1 MANGYNRQLS
11 YSDSQIADL
20 ISAEYGVETDGVS
33 TALKLGRTARAAGIS
48 TDNKTQQDLFGDLK
62 ARYDSDRQKK
72 NQDNRFEAEKKD
84 PVTVERKGRR
94 DNGDGGGGVAGG
106 KDVDKDAPV
115 PAIAAAKLN
124 QQFFVWRNGEVG
136 RLTVDTPFG
145 FKGL

>member
-20 ISAEYGVETDGVS
+20 IAAEYGVETDGIS
-33 TALKLGRTARAAGIS
+33 TAMKLGRTARAAGIS

-62 ARYDSDRQKK
+62 ARYESDRQKK

-84 PVTVERKGRR
+84 PVTVERRKGRR
-94 DNGDGGGGVAGG
+94 GGDGGD

-124 QQFFVWRNGEVG
+124 QQFFVWKNGVAG

>member
-20 ISAEYGVETDGVS
+20 IAAEYGVETGGVS

-62 ARYDSDRQKK
+62 ARYESDRQKK

-84 PVTVERKGRR
+84 PVTVERRGGRR
-94 DNGDGGGGVAGG
+94 GGNDGVAGD

-124 QQFFVWRNGEVG
+124 QQFFVWRNGDAG